1 MFFQIKSFT
10 AMSLSLSLH
19 VIEHIFNRSKH
30 TRYCSPNKKGKKQ
43 RLKDWKQS
51 KLKVEVFVPLQKINA
66 LINFFSYSSLLFSVL
81 SLKTI
86 SLTDFSSLFLRRL
99 LYLAITKMFYIL
111 LNEKKLNHVRYLQ
124 SIHVPFKT

>member
-66 LINFFSYSSLLFSVL
+66 LINFFFIFLSPFFGSVSQNNLSHRFFVIISSSSPLSRDHKNVLYSVKRK
-81 SLKTI
+81 KTEPREI
-86 SLTDFSSLFLRRL
+86 S
-99 LYLAITKMFYIL
+99 
-111 LNEKKLNHVRYLQ
+111 
-124 SIHVPFKT
+124 SINTCSI